1 MRDQNRVRERFEL
14 SLDGRQV
21 ASVIVGAL
29 VILAGVFVL
38 GLNVGRQ
45 IGGRQGP
52 APQAGADPLAALDS
66 PATKPDAGEPPP
78 RLSYHETLTRPQAP
92 EPRPAAP
99 KPSPASSPI
108 PTPTPAT
115 ATIPAMN
122 PAQAPPPTHAAPP
135 VAPSPP
141 APAPKPR
148 PLPAAEPAFAVQV
161 GASQDRAEAGRIAEK
176 FKAQRARVVAADIP
190 GKGRWYRVRVGAF
203 EDKASAE
210 AYLRDLARET
220 GAKGFVTP
228 GN

>member
-1 MRDQNRVRERFEL
+1 MRDPKRVRERFEL

-38 GLNVGRQ
+38 GLDVGRQ

-52 APQAGADPLAALDS
+52 PPQAGADPLAALDA
-66 PATKPDAGEPPP
+66 PPPKPDAGEPPP

-92 EPRPAAP
+92 DPRPVEPKAQPLPAATG
-99 KPSPASSPI
+99 
-108 PTPTPAT
+108 PTPTPA
-115 ATIPAMN
+115 PA
-122 PAQAPPPTHAAPP
+122 PQAAAPPP
-135 VAPSPP
+135 P
-141 APAPKPR
+141 APR
-148 PLPAAEPAFAVQV
+148 PAPAAEPAFAIQV
-161 GASQDRAEAGRIAEK
+161 GSSQDPAEAARIAEK

-203 EDKASAE
+203 DDRPSAE

-228 GN
+228 GR